1 MSQISKDL
9 WGVLALRGIVAILFG
24 LAAVF
29 WPALT
34 LVTLVYLVSGFL
46 LASGV
51 VGLVV
56 GLINIG
62 NGKISFL
69 ARVLAIVLSV
79 VEIGV
84 GVYLLRHPLVA
95 FATFVLVIGLVLIAR
110 GVVDTFTGVFEE
122 ENATAKT
129 ILTITGVLTVIV
141 GILVLLQPVSAGVTF
156 VWILGLYAL
165 ITGPMLL
172 ALSYDIKNG
181 KK

>member
-29 WPALT
+29 WPAMT
-34 LVTLVYLVSGFL
+34 LVTLVYLVSAFL

-62 NGKISFL
+62 NGKVSFL
-69 ARVLAIVLSV
+69 SRVLSILISV
-79 VEIGV
+79 AEIGV
-84 GVYLLRHPLVA
+84 GVYLIRHASIA
-95 FATFVLVIGLVLIAR
+95 FAAFVLIVGLVLIAR
-110 GVVDTFTGVFEE
+110 GIVDIFSAIFEE
-122 ENATAKT
+122 DAATSKT
-129 ILTITGVLTVIV
+129 ILVITGVLSVIV
-141 GILVLLQPVSAGVTF
+141 GVILLMQPVSAGVAF
-156 VWILGLYAL
+156 VWVLVLYAL

-172 ALSYDIKNG
+172 ALAYDIK
-181 KK
+181 K

>member
-1 MSQISKDL
+1 MSQLNNDL

-34 LVTLVYLVSGFL
+34 LVTLVYLISAYL

-62 NGKISFL
+62 NGKISML
-69 ARVLAIVLSV
+69 SRILTVAIAV

-84 GVYLLRHPLVA
+84 GVYLLRHPSIA
-95 FATFVLVIGLVLIAR
+95 FAAFILIVGLALIAR
-110 GVVDTFTGVFEE
+110 GVVDAFAGIFEE
-122 ENATAKT
+122 DSATAKT
-129 ILTITGVLTVIV
+129 ILTITGVLSAFV
-141 GILVLLQPVSAGVTF
+141 GVLILLQPVAGGVAF

-172 ALSYDIKNG
+172 ALSYDMKS
-181 KK
+181 

>member
-1 MSQISKDL
+1 MSQINKDL

-34 LVTLVYLVSGFL
+34 LVTLVYLVSAFL

-56 GLINIG
+56 GIINIG
-62 NGKISFL
+62 NGKVSFL
-69 ARVLAIVLSV
+69 ARILAILVTIL
-79 VEIGV
+79 EIGV
-84 GVYLLRHPLVA
+84 GVYLLRHPEVA
-95 FATFVLVIGLVLIAR
+95 FATFVLIVGLVLIAR
-110 GVVDTFTGVFEE
+110 GIVDVFSAIFEE
-122 ENATAKT
+122 DAATSKT
-129 ILTITGVLTVIV
+129 ILVITGILSVIV
-141 GILVLLQPVSAGVTF
+141 GVILLMQPVSAGVTF

-172 ALSYDIKNG
+172 ALSYDIK
-181 KK
+181 K

>member
-34 LVTLVYLVSGFL
+34 LVTLVYLVSAFL

-62 NGKISFL
+62 NGKVSFL
-69 ARVLAIVLSV
+69 SRVLTILLSV
-79 VEIGV
+79 AEIGV
-84 GVYLLRHPLVA
+84 GVYLLRHAEIA
-95 FATFVLVIGLVLIAR
+95 FATFVLIVGLILVAR
-110 GVVDTFTGVFEE
+110 GIVDVFSAIFEE
-122 ENATAKT
+122 DAATSKT
-129 ILTITGVLTVIV
+129 ILVITGILSVIV
-141 GILVLLQPVSAGVTF
+141 GITLLMQPVSAGVAF

-165 ITGPMLL
+165 ITGPMLIAL
-172 ALSYDIKNG
+172 AYDV

>member
-29 WPALT
+29 WPGIT
-34 LVTLVYLVSGFL
+34 LVTLVYLVSAFL

-62 NGKISFL
+62 NGKVSFL
-69 ARVLAIVLSV
+69 SRVLTILLSV
-79 VEIGV
+79 AEIGV
-84 GVYLLRHPLVA
+84 GVYLLRHAGIA
-95 FATFVLVIGLVLIAR
+95 FATFVLIVGLILIAR
-110 GVVDTFTGVFEE
+110 GIVDVFSAIFEE
-122 ENATAKT
+122 DAATSKT
-129 ILTITGVLTVIV
+129 ILVITGVLSVIV
-141 GILVLLQPVSAGVTF
+141 GVILLMQPVSAGVAF
-156 VWILGLYAL
+156 VWILGLYSL
-165 ITGPMLL
+165 ITGPMLIAL
-172 ALSYDIKNG
+172 AYDV

>member
-1 MSQISKDL
+1 MSQINKDL

-34 LVTLVYLVSGFL
+34 LVTLVYLVSAFL
-46 LASGV
+46 LASGI

-62 NGKISFL
+62 NGKVSL
-69 ARVLAIVLSV
+69 LSRILTILLTIL
-79 VEIGV
+79 EIGV
-84 GVYLLRHPLVA
+84 GVYLLRHPHVA
-95 FATFVLVIGLVLIAR
+95 FATFVLIVGLVLIAR
-110 GVVDTFTGVFEE
+110 GIVDVFAAIFEE
-122 ENATAKT
+122 DAATSKT
-129 ILTITGVLTVIV
+129 IYIITGILSAIV
-141 GILVLLQPVSAGVTF
+141 GVLLLMQPVSAGVAF

-172 ALSYDIKNG
+172 ALAYDV

>member
-1 MSQISKDL
+1 MSQLNKDL

-34 LVTLVYLVSGFL
+34 LVTLVYLVSAFL
-46 LASGV
+46 LVSGL

-62 NGKISFL
+62 NGKVSLLSRIL
-69 ARVLAIVLSV
+69 TIVLTL

-84 GVYLLRHPLVA
+84 GVYLLRHPQVA
-95 FATFVLVIGLVLIAR
+95 FATFVLVVGLVLIAR
-110 GVVDTFTGVFEE
+110 GVVDVFTGIFEE
-122 ENATAKT
+122 DATTAKT
-129 ILTITGVLTVIV
+129 IMVITGILSVIV
-141 GILVLLQPVSAGVTF
+141 GVLLLMQPVSAGVAF

-165 ITGPMLL
+165 ITGPMLI
-172 ALSYDIKNG
+172 ALSYDL

>member
-34 LVTLVYLVSGFL
+34 LVTLVYLVSAFL

-62 NGKISFL
+62 DAKVSFL
-69 ARVLAIVLSV
+69 SRVLSILISV
-79 VEIGV
+79 AEIGV
-84 GVYLLRHPLVA
+84 GVYLLRHAGIA
-95 FATFVLVIGLVLIAR
+95 FAGFVLIVGLILIAR
-110 GVVDTFTGVFEE
+110 GIVDVFSAIFEE
-122 ENATAKT
+122 DAATSKT
-129 ILTITGVLTVIV
+129 ILVITGVLSVIV
-141 GILVLLQPVSAGVTF
+141 GVTLLMQPAAAGVAF
-156 VWILGLYAL
+156 VWILGIYAL

-172 ALSYDIKNG
+172 ALAYDIK
-181 KK
+181 K